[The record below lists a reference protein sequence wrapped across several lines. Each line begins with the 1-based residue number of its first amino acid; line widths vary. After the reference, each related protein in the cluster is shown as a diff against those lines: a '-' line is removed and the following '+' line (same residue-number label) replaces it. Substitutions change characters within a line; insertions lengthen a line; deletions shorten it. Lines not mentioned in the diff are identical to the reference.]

1 MSQRSA
7 QLRDLFADQG
17 RFLRLAGVY
26 DALGARIAERAGF
39 DGVWLSGFANAAT
52 LLGKPDIGFTTL
64 TEMTERLRHITDAVD
79 IPVVAD
85 GEAGFGNPL
94 NTMRAVE
101 EFRRAGASGIQL
113 GDETSETCPY
123 LGMPTK
129 VLPLEEAVLRYRA
142 AAEARGDSGMVIVGA
157 PQLGASRC
165 VAYARAGCDA
175 VFFPWRKLAGG
186 EEVEEHR
193 RLMAEVKDAGCVPIA
208 VTAPFLPP
216 ISDDE
221 LQALGYRC
229 VVRAVESVYAAA
241 RIQTELW
248 AEYMRT
254 GTTAG
259 FYDRMYTQQ
268 SEFLPLVKEAHWRRL
283 AETYLA
289 TGYEVHDEARRAA
302 KD

>member
-1 MSQRSA
+1 MNQRNA
-7 QLRDLFADQG
+7 RLREMLRDGD
-17 RFLRLAGVY
+17 RFVRFAGVY

-39 DGVWLSGFANAAT
+39 DGVWLSGFAIAAT

-85 GEAGFGNPL
+85 GEAGFGNAL

-101 EFRRAGASGIQL
+101 EFHRAGASGIQL

-129 VLPLEEAVLRYRA
+129 VLPLDEAVLRYRA
-142 AAEARGDSGMVIVGA
+142 AAEARGESGMLIVAA
-157 PQLGASRC
+157 PQLGAERC

-175 VFFPWRKLAGG
+175 TFFPWRKLAGG
-186 EEVEEHR
+186 EDVERHR
-193 RLMAEVKDAGCVPIA
+193 TLMAEVKAAGCVPIA

-216 ISDDE
+216 VSDEE
-221 LQALGYRC
+221 LAALGYRC

-259 FYDRMYTQQ
+259 FYDRMFTQQ
-268 SEFLPLVKEAHWRRL
+268 AEFLPLVREAHWRRL
-283 AETYLA
+283 AETYLPA
-289 TGYEVHDEARRAA
+289 GYEVHDEARRAA
-302 KD
+302 RD